1 MIDHSLK
8 KTVKHIDISKY
19 DVTKMVDQMESTSFT
34 SREIYNAS
42 QLYKQ
47 MLLDKDLTIIL
58 TIAGSTQA
66 AGCLQL
72 YRDLVKYNMVDI
84 IVATGASVI
93 DMDLFEGIGHKHY
106 IGSSKADDNILRENF
121 IDRIYDTYI
130 SEDDLKMVDDYIHD
144 FATIH
149 CAHKP
154 QSSREFLNLLGWHT
168 RTNTTESLVQECYK
182 YDVPIFCP
190 ALNDSAA
197 GIGLLKHQSESLN
210 SHVVIDSIKDLR
222 ELTYL
227 KIENQNTGL
236 FMVGGGV
243 PKNFAQDIVVAAE
256 AIEHRVPMHE
266 YAIQLTVAD
275 VRDGACSSSTLD
287 EATSWGKVNN
297 DNTQMVYG
305 EATSTLPI
313 ITNYA
318 YKNVNLKNRK
328 RRKLHELFRS

>member
-8 KTVKHIDISKY
+8 KTVEHIDITKY
-19 DVTKMVDQMESTSFT
+19 DVTDLVNELRSTSFT
-34 SREIYNAS
+34 SREIYNAC

-47 MLLDKDLTIIL
+47 MLEEEELTVIL

-66 AGCLQL
+66 AGCLKL
-72 YRDLVKYNMVDI
+72 YRDLVRYNMVDI
-84 IVATGASVI
+84 IVATGASII
-93 DMDLFEGIGHKHY
+93 DMDLFEGLGNKHY
-106 IGSSKADDNILRENF
+106 IGSSKADDNILREEF
-121 IDRIYDTYI
+121 IDRIYDTFI
-130 SEDDLKMVDDYIHD
+130 SEDDLKQVDNFIVD
-144 FATIH
+144 FANKISDTTM
-149 CAHKP
+149 
-154 QSSREFLNLLGWHT
+154 SSREFLNKLGWHL
-168 RTNTTESLVQECYK
+168 RTSNSLVQECYK
-182 YDVPIFCP
+182 EDVPIFCP

-197 GIGLLKHQSESLN
+197 GIGLLMHQTN
-210 SHVVIDSIKDLR
+210 NPDSHLVIDSIKDLR

-227 KIENQNTGL
+227 KVEMQNTGL

-256 AIEHRVPMHE
+256 SIGHRVPMHQ

-287 EATSWGKVNN
+287 EASSWGKVDNT
-297 DNTQMVYG
+297 NTQMVYG

-313 ITNYA
+313 IGNYA
-318 YKNVNLKNRK
+318 YHNTDIDNRK

>member
-8 KTVKHIDISKY
+8 KTVEHIDITKY
-19 DVTKMVDQMESTSFT
+19 DVTDLVNELRSTSFT
-34 SREIYNAS
+34 SREIYNAC

-47 MLLDKDLTIIL
+47 MLEEEELTVIL

-66 AGCLQL
+66 AGCLKL
-72 YRDLVKYNMVDI
+72 YRDLVRYNMVDI

-93 DMDLFEGIGHKHY
+93 DMDLFEGLGNKHY
-106 IGSSKADDNILRENF
+106 IGSSKADDNILREEY
-121 IDRIYDTYI
+121 IDRIYDTFI
-130 SEDDLKMVDDYIHD
+130 SEDDLKQVDNFIAD
-144 FATIH
+144 FANKISDTTM
-149 CAHKP
+149 
-154 QSSREFLNLLGWHT
+154 SSREFLNKLGWHL
-168 RTNTTESLVQECYK
+168 RTSNSLVQECYK
-182 YDVPIFCP
+182 EDVPIFCP

-197 GIGLLKHQSESLN
+197 GIGLLMHQTN
-210 SHVVIDSIKDLR
+210 NPDSHLVIDSIKDLR

-227 KIENQNTGL
+227 KVEMQNTGL

-256 AIEHRVPMHE
+256 SIGHRVPMHQ

-287 EATSWGKVNN
+287 EASSWGKVDNS
-297 DNTQMVYG
+297 NTQMVYG

-313 ITNYA
+313 IANYA
-318 YKNVNLKNRK
+318 YNNVNLENRK
-328 RRKLHELFRS
+328 RRKLHELFGS

>member
-8 KTVKHIDISKY
+8 KTVDHIDITKY
-19 DVTKMVDQMESTSFT
+19 DVTDLVHELRSTSFT
-34 SREIYNAS
+34 SREIYNAC

-47 MLLDKDLTIIL
+47 MLEEEELIVIL

-66 AGCLQL
+66 AGCLKL
-72 YRDLVKYNMVDI
+72 YRDLVRFNMVDA
-84 IVATGASVI
+84 IVATGASII
-93 DMDLFEGIGHKHY
+93 DMDLFEGLGNKHY
-106 IGSSKADDNILRENF
+106 IGSNKADDNILRENY
-121 IDRIYDTYI
+121 IDRIYDTFI
-130 SEDDLKMVDDYIHD
+130 SEDDLKQVDNYIED
-144 FATIH
+144 FASNH
-149 CAHKP
+149 CGAKTY
-154 QSSREFLNLLGWHT
+154 SSREFLNLLGWHL
-168 RTNTTESLVQECYK
+168 RTGNSLVQECYK
-182 YDVPIFCP
+182 EDVPIFCP

-197 GIGLLKHQSESLN
+197 GIGLLMHQTN
-210 SHVVIDSIKDLR
+210 NPDSHLVIDSIKDLR

-227 KIENQNTGL
+227 KVEMQNTGL

-256 AIEHRVPMHE
+256 SIGHRVPMHQ

-287 EATSWGKVNN
+287 EASSWGKVDNS
-297 DNTQMVYG
+297 NTQMVYG

-318 YKNVNLKNRK
+318 YNNVNLKSRK

>member
-8 KTVKHIDISKY
+8 KTVEHIDITKY
-19 DVTKMVDQMESTSFT
+19 DVTDLVHELRSTSFT
-34 SREIYNAS
+34 SREIYNAC

-47 MLLDKDLTIIL
+47 MLEEEELTVIL

-66 AGCLQL
+66 AGCLKL
-72 YRDLVKYNMVDI
+72 YRDLVRYNMVDI
-84 IVATGASVI
+84 IVATGASII
-93 DMDLFEGIGHKHY
+93 DMDLFEGLGNKHY
-106 IGSSKADDNILRENF
+106 IGSSKADDNILREEF
-121 IDRIYDTYI
+121 IDRIYDTFI
-130 SEDDLKMVDDYIHD
+130 SEDDLKQVDNFIAE
-144 FATIH
+144 FANKISDTTM
-149 CAHKP
+149 
-154 QSSREFLNLLGWHT
+154 SSREFLNKLGWHL
-168 RTNTTESLVQECYK
+168 RTSNSLVQECYK
-182 YDVPIFCP
+182 EDVPIFCP

-197 GIGLLKHQSESLN
+197 GIGLLMHQTN
-210 SHVVIDSIKDLR
+210 NPDSHLVIDSIKDLR

-227 KIENQNTGL
+227 KVEMQNTGL

-256 AIEHRVPMHE
+256 SIGHRVPMHQ

-287 EATSWGKVNN
+287 EASSWGKVDNS
-297 DNTQMVYG
+297 NTQMVYG

-313 ITNYA
+313 IANYA
-318 YKNVNLKNRK
+318 YNNVNLENRK

>member
-8 KTVKHIDISKY
+8 KTVEHIDITKY
-19 DVTKMVDQMESTSFT
+19 DVTDLVNELRSTSFT
-34 SREIYNAS
+34 SREIYNAC

-47 MLLDKDLTIIL
+47 MLEEEELTVIL

-66 AGCLQL
+66 AGCLKL
-72 YRDLVKYNMVDI
+72 YRDLVRYNMVDI
-84 IVATGASVI
+84 IVATGASII
-93 DMDLFEGIGHKHY
+93 DMDLFEGLGNKHY
-106 IGSSKADDNILRENF
+106 IGASKADDNILREEY
-121 IDRIYDTYI
+121 IDRIYDTFI
-130 SEDDLKMVDDYIHD
+130 SEDDLKQVDNFIVD
-144 FATIH
+144 FANKISDTTM
-149 CAHKP
+149 
-154 QSSREFLNLLGWHT
+154 SSREFLNKLGWHL
-168 RTNTTESLVQECYK
+168 RTSNSLVQECYK
-182 YDVPIFCP
+182 EDVPIFCP

-197 GIGLLKHQSESLN
+197 GIGLLMHQTN
-210 SHVVIDSIKDLR
+210 NPDSHLVIDSIKDLR

-227 KIENQNTGL
+227 KVEMQNTGL

-256 AIEHRVPMHE
+256 SIGHRVPMHQ

-287 EATSWGKVNN
+287 EASSWGKVDNS
-297 DNTQMVYG
+297 NTQMVYG

-313 ITNYA
+313 IANYA
-318 YKNVNLKNRK
+318 YHNTDIENRK

>member
-8 KTVKHIDISKY
+8 KTVDHIDITKY
-19 DVTKMVDQMESTSFT
+19 DVTDLVHELRSTSFT
-34 SREIYNAS
+34 SREIYNAC

-47 MLLDKDLTIIL
+47 MLEEEELIVIL

-66 AGCLQL
+66 AGCLKL
-72 YRDLVKYNMVDI
+72 YRDLVRFNMVDA
-84 IVATGASVI
+84 IVATGASII
-93 DMDLFEGIGHKHY
+93 DMDLFEGLGNKHY
-106 IGSSKADDNILRENF
+106 IGSNKADDNILRENY
-121 IDRIYDTYI
+121 IDRIYDTFI
-130 SEDDLKMVDDYIHD
+130 SEDDLKQVDNYIED
-144 FATIH
+144 FASNH
-149 CAHKP
+149 CGAKTY
-154 QSSREFLNLLGWHT
+154 SSREFLNLLGWHL
-168 RTNTTESLVQECYK
+168 RTGNSLVQECYK
-182 YDVPIFCP
+182 EDVPIFCP

-197 GIGLLKHQSESLN
+197 GIGLLMHQTNNPN
-210 SHVVIDSIKDLR
+210 SHLVMDSIKDLR

-227 KIENQNTGL
+227 KVEMQNTGL

-256 AIEHRVPMHE
+256 SIGHRVPMHQ

-287 EATSWGKVNN
+287 EASSWGKVDNS
-297 DNTQMVYG
+297 NTQMVYG

-318 YKNVNLKNRK
+318 YNNVNLKNRK

>member
-1 MIDHSLK
+1 MIDHSLD
-8 KTVKHIDISKY
+8 KTVEHIDITKY
-19 DVTKMVDQMESTSFT
+19 NVTDMVHQMEQTSFT
-34 SREIYNAS
+34 SREIYNAC
-42 QLYKQ
+42 QLYKH
-47 MLLDKDLTIIL
+47 MLLDEDLTIIL

-84 IVATGASVI
+84 VVATGAAVI
-93 DMDLFEGIGHKHY
+93 DMDLFESLGYKHY
-106 IGSSKADDNILRENF
+106 IGSNKADDNILRENYV
-121 IDRIYDTYI
+121 DRIYDTFI
-130 SEDDLKMVDDYIHD
+130 SEKDLQKVDYFITD
-144 FATIH
+144 FAENQ
-149 CAHKP
+149 CGWKP

-168 RTNTTESLVQECYK
+168 RTQNSLVQECYK
-182 YDVPIFCP
+182 EDVPIFCP

-197 GIGLLKHQSESLN
+197 GIGLLLHQTN
-210 SHVVIDSIKDLR
+210 NPQSHVSIDSIKDLR

-227 KIENQNTGL
+227 KVESPSTGL

-256 AIEHRVPMHE
+256 SIGHRTPMHE

-287 EATSWGKVNN
+287 EATSWGKV
-297 DNTQMVYG
+297 DNSNIQMVYG

-318 YKNVNLKNRK
+318 YHNTDLENRK
-328 RRKLHELFRS
+328 RRKLHELFGS

>member
-8 KTVKHIDISKY
+8 KTVDHIDITKY
-19 DVTKMVDQMESTSFT
+19 NVTDLVHELRSTSFT
-34 SREIYNAS
+34 SREIYNAC

-47 MLLDKDLTIIL
+47 MLEEEELIVIL

-66 AGCLQL
+66 AGCLKL
-72 YRDLVKYNMVDI
+72 YRDLVRFNMVDA
-84 IVATGASVI
+84 IVATGASII
-93 DMDLFEGIGHKHY
+93 DMDLFEGLGNKHY
-106 IGSSKADDNILRENF
+106 IGSNKADDNILRENY
-121 IDRIYDTYI
+121 IDRIYDTFI
-130 SEDDLKMVDDYIHD
+130 SEDDLKQVDNYIED
-144 FATIH
+144 FASNH
-149 CAHKP
+149 CGAKTY
-154 QSSREFLNLLGWHT
+154 SSREFLNLLGWHL
-168 RTNTTESLVQECYK
+168 RTGNSLVQECYK
-182 YDVPIFCP
+182 EDVPIFCP

-197 GIGLLKHQSESLN
+197 GIGLLMHQTNNPN
-210 SHVVIDSIKDLR
+210 SHLVMDSIKDLR

-227 KIENQNTGL
+227 KVEMQNTGL

-256 AIEHRVPMHE
+256 SIGHRVPMHQ

-287 EATSWGKVNN
+287 EASSWGKVDNS
-297 DNTQMVYG
+297 NTQMVYG

-318 YKNVNLKNRK
+318 YNNVNLKNRK

>member
-8 KTVKHIDISKY
+8 KTVDHIDITKY
-19 DVTKMVDQMESTSFT
+19 DVTDLVHELRSTSFT
-34 SREIYNAS
+34 SREIYNAC

-47 MLLDKDLTIIL
+47 MLEEEELTIIL

-66 AGCLQL
+66 AGCLKL
-72 YRDLVKYNMVDI
+72 YRDLVRFNMVDA
-84 IVATGASVI
+84 IVATGASII
-93 DMDLFEGIGHKHY
+93 DMDLFEGLGNKHY
-106 IGSSKADDNILRENF
+106 IGSNKADDNILRENY
-121 IDRIYDTYI
+121 IDRIYDTFI
-130 SEDDLKMVDDYIHD
+130 SEDDLKQVDNFIED
-144 FATIH
+144 FASNH
-149 CAHKP
+149 CGAKTY
-154 QSSREFLNLLGWHT
+154 SSREFLNLLGWHL
-168 RTNTTESLVQECYK
+168 RTGNSLVQECYK
-182 YDVPIFCP
+182 EDVPIFCP

-197 GIGLLKHQSESLN
+197 GIGLLMHQTNNPN
-210 SHVVIDSIKDLR
+210 SHLVMDSIKDLR

-227 KIENQNTGL
+227 KVEMQNTGL

-256 AIEHRVPMHE
+256 SIGHRVPMHQ

-287 EATSWGKVNN
+287 EASSWGKVDNS
-297 DNTQMVYG
+297 NTQMVYG

-318 YKNVNLKNRK
+318 YNNVNLKSRK

>member
-8 KTVKHIDISKY
+8 KTVEHIDITKY
-19 DVTKMVDQMESTSFT
+19 DVTDLVNELRSTSFT
-34 SREIYNAS
+34 SREIYNAC

-47 MLLDKDLTIIL
+47 MLEEEELTVIL

-66 AGCLQL
+66 AGCLKL
-72 YRDLVKYNMVDI
+72 YRDLVRYNMVDI
-84 IVATGASVI
+84 IVATGASII
-93 DMDLFEGIGHKHY
+93 DMDLFEGLGNKHY
-106 IGSSKADDNILRENF
+106 IGSSKADDNIVREEF
-121 IDRIYDTYI
+121 IDRIYDTFI
-130 SEDDLKMVDDYIHD
+130 SEDDLKEVDNFIAD
-144 FATIH
+144 FADKISDTTM
-149 CAHKP
+149 
-154 QSSREFLNLLGWHT
+154 SSREFLNKLGWHL
-168 RTNTTESLVQECYK
+168 RTSNSLVQECYK
-182 YDVPIFCP
+182 EDVPIFCP

-197 GIGLLKHQSESLN
+197 GIGLLMHQTN
-210 SHVVIDSIKDLR
+210 NPDSHLVIDSIKDLR

-227 KIENQNTGL
+227 KVEMQNTGL

-256 AIEHRVPMHE
+256 AIGHRVPMHQ

-287 EATSWGKVNN
+287 EASSWGKVDNS
-297 DNTQMVYG
+297 NTQMVYG

-313 ITNYA
+313 IANYA
-318 YKNVNLKNRK
+318 YNNVNLENRK

>member
-8 KTVKHIDISKY
+8 KTVDHIDITKY
-19 DVTKMVDQMESTSFT
+19 DVTDLVDELRSTSFT
-34 SREIYNAS
+34 SREIYNAC

-47 MLLDKDLTIIL
+47 MLEEEELIVIL

-66 AGCLQL
+66 AGCLKL
-72 YRDLVKYNMVDI
+72 YRDLVRFNMVDA
-84 IVATGASVI
+84 IVATGASII
-93 DMDLFEGIGHKHY
+93 DMDLFEGLGNKHY
-106 IGSSKADDNILRENF
+106 IGSNKADDNILRENY
-121 IDRIYDTYI
+121 IDRIYDTFI
-130 SEDDLKMVDDYIHD
+130 SEDDLKQVDNYIED
-144 FATIH
+144 FASNH
-149 CAHKP
+149 CGAKTY
-154 QSSREFLNLLGWHT
+154 SSREFLNLLGWHL
-168 RTNTTESLVQECYK
+168 RTGNSLVQECYK
-182 YDVPIFCP
+182 EDVPIFCP

-197 GIGLLKHQSESLN
+197 GIGLLMHQTN
-210 SHVVIDSIKDLR
+210 NPDSHLVIDSIKDLR

-227 KIENQNTGL
+227 KVEMQNTGL

-256 AIEHRVPMHE
+256 SIGHRVPMHQ

-287 EATSWGKVNN
+287 EASSWGKVDNS
-297 DNTQMVYG
+297 NTQMVYG

-318 YKNVNLKNRK
+318 YNNVNLKSRK

>member
-8 KTVKHIDISKY
+8 KTVEHIDITKY
-19 DVTKMVDQMESTSFT
+19 DVTDLVHELRSTSFT
-34 SREIYNAS
+34 SREIYNACH
-42 QLYKQ
+42 LYKQ
-47 MLLDKDLTIIL
+47 MLEEEELTVIL

-72 YRDLVKYNMVDI
+72 YRDLVRYNMVDI

-93 DMDLFEGIGHKHY
+93 DMDLFEGLGNKHY
-106 IGSSKADDNILRENF
+106 IGSSKADDNILREEY
-121 IDRIYDTYI
+121 IDRIYDTFI
-130 SEDDLKMVDDYIHD
+130 SEDDLKQVDNFIAD
-144 FATIH
+144 FADKISDTTM
-149 CAHKP
+149 
-154 QSSREFLNLLGWHT
+154 SSREFLNKLGWHL
-168 RTNTTESLVQECYK
+168 RTSNSLVQECYK
-182 YDVPIFCP
+182 EDVPIFCP

-197 GIGLLKHQSESLN
+197 GIGLLMHQTN
-210 SHVVIDSIKDLR
+210 NPDSHLVIDSIKDLR

-227 KIENQNTGL
+227 KVEMQNTGL

-256 AIEHRVPMHE
+256 SIGHRVPMHQ

-287 EATSWGKVNN
+287 EASSWGKVDNS
-297 DNTQMVYG
+297 NTQMVYG

-313 ITNYA
+313 IANYA
-318 YKNVNLKNRK
+318 YNNVNLENRK
-328 RRKLHELFRS
+328 RRKLHELFGS